1 MDILL
6 KISWEDEENSSY
18 MKPNDSTRNAHEG
31 SSLLP
36 SLVSPLSL
44 PLLAPQNLLYY
55 TSISISPSAYRSHW
69 TKPKFWRWQ
78 NEAHLPFVRISFGVS
93 APPAF
98 AGCIG
103 RKCQLWWPKKSVIEV
118 CIQVAGME
126 KSCDKC
132 GSHSTHC
139 STLNIW
145 EEGGIKKCFPTSS
158 LLNSNCQT
166 VCRPNHERGC
176 SSAGKKNMSVVC
188 LPCLRWEAKYL
199 TDEET
204 WHTKSLFCSFKNT
217 KGQWM
222 PGYPIY
228 LGLQFHRISHAG
240 QGN

>member
-1 MDILL
+1 MESHSVNLWGLDPFTQQNSLEIHPRCSVWGVFLFTTLSSAPRTLPGGCRLSINICWMNEWIPSTNRFNSIMCQQEMDILL

-18 MKPNDSTRNAHEG
+18 VKPNDSTRNAHEG

-36 SLVSPLSL
+36 SLVSLLSL
-44 PLLAPQNLLYY
+44 PLLTPQNLLYY

-78 NEAHLPFVRISFGVS
+78 NEAHLPFVRISFRVS

-132 GSHSTHC
+132 GSHST
-139 STLNIW
+139 N
-145 EEGGIKKCFPTSS
+145 S
-158 LLNSNCQT
+158 LFYF
-166 VCRPNHERGC
+166 
-176 SSAGKKNMSVVC
+176 
-188 LPCLRWEAKYL
+188 KYL
-199 TDEET
+199 IRG
-204 WHTKSLFCSFKNT
+204 WH
-217 KGQWM
+217 
-222 PGYPIY
+222 
-228 LGLQFHRISHAG
+228 
-240 QGN
+240 